1 MAMVVK
7 NNMPAKQTLN
17 ELNKNSKA
25 LAKSLSKVSSGMRIN
40 SVADDASGFSITER
54 MHMQIRALNQ
64 ANSNAQNAG
73 SLLQTAEGAAAST
86 MDILKTLKEKA
97 IDAANDTNTDIDRAT
112 IQKELDQSIDQISD
126 NAYVTFNGK
135 RLFDGSADISSSVQD
150 TIIKALNSEWF
161 KSSFDMIAD
170 AYGINFTDGRASV
183 NSMEVLFEDAGPN
196 GTLAYVTQYYDPT
209 SGNTTRLTLT
219 VNMGYYKD
227 MNEKDPNGS
236 SPSTSSQYLDRVI
249 AHELTHAVMAAN
261 IKDFSKLPLAIV
273 EGFAELTHGID
284 DNRRMDLANLGALP
298 SPLPPPPSSSS
309 PPPSSSTYAEGY
321 ALLRFMNKQC
331 GENSI
336 KSFMQGLVQ
345 YEGDADMAVS
355 SATSGRFSTLTD
367 MVDAFN
373 NAKAA
378 APDTRSFLLGS
389 CGIDLDNP
397 DVGSILGSD
406 ADHGEVRD
414 DAGTVLEGLNT
425 KFWYYPSSSETL
437 INGLAIKWPDFRKG
451 SGLKF
456 QVGTKANMVINS
468 AFGNISAEGLGLR
481 SDAGNTLSVGN
492 RVRAKQAITILDN
505 AIEKVLD
512 QQTNIGALESRMG
525 YTQANLTTAS
535 ENTVAAESVI
545 RDADMAKEMT
555 EYTKN
560 NVLLQASQ
568 SMLAQANQNSSS
580 VLSLLQ

>member
-7 NNMPAKQTLN
+7 NNISANNTLN
-17 ELNKNSKA
+17 KLDKNSKA
-25 LAKSLSKVSSGMRIN
+25 LAKSLQKVSSGMKIN
-40 SVADDASGFSITER
+40 SAADDASGFSISEKMR
-54 MHMQIRALNQ
+54 VQIRALDQ

-73 SLLQTAEGAAAST
+73 SLLKTAEGAASST
-86 MDILKTLKEKA
+86 VDILRTLKAKA
-97 IDAANDTNTDIDRAT
+97 IDAANDTNTDTDRAI

-126 NAYVTFNGK
+126 NANVTFNGK
-135 RLFDGSADISSSVQD
+135 KLFDGSADISNSVQD
-150 TIIKALNSEWF
+150 TIIKALNSEWL
-161 KSSFDMIAD
+161 KASFDMVSE
-170 AYGINFTDGRASV
+170 AYGLNFTDGMASV
-183 NSMEVLFEDAGPN
+183 TEMDVVCKEVTDPSLA
-196 GTLAYVTQYYDPT
+196 TALAYVTVT
-209 SGNTTRLTLT
+209 SDSVSGKATALSLT
-219 VNMGYYKD
+219 VNMKYYNY

-236 SPSTSSQYLDRVI
+236 SFSSGSQYLDRTI
-249 AHELTHAVMAAN
+249 AHELTHAVMASN
-261 IKDFSKLPLAIV
+261 IKHFRDLPLFVI
-273 EGFAELTHGID
+273 EGFAEVTHGID
-284 DNRRMDLANLGALP
+284 DNRTSALEHLGAL
-298 SPLPPPPSSSS
+298 SMGASGDDA
-309 PPPSSSTYAEGY
+309 YAGGY
-321 ALLRFMNKQC
+321 AFLRYMNKQC
-331 GENSI
+331 GGNSV
-336 KSFMQGLVQ
+336 KNFVQGLVQ
-345 YEGDADMAVS
+345 YGGNNVDKAVNF
-355 SATSGRFSTLTD
+355 ATSGRFSTLND
-367 MVDAFN
+367 MVNDFN
-373 NAKAA
+373 SAKAA
-378 APDTRSFLLGS
+378 AANTRSFLLNS

-397 DVGSILGSD
+397 DKGSILGSD
-406 ADHGEVRD
+406 AGHGEVRD
-414 DAGTVLEGLNT
+414 DKDTVLEGLNT
-425 KFWYYPSSSETL
+425 KFWYYPNAKETL
-437 INGLAIKWPDFRKG
+437 INGLTVKWPDFQKG

-505 AIEKVLD
+505 AIDKVLD

>member
-25 LAKSLSKVSSGMRIN
+25 LAKSLKKVSSGMRIN
-40 SVADDASGFSITER
+40 SVADDASGYSISEKMR
-54 MHMQIRALNQ
+54 KQIRALNQ
-64 ANSNAQNAG
+64 ANANAQNAG
-73 SLLQTAEGAAAST
+73 SLLQTAEGAASST
-86 MDILKTLKEKA
+86 VDILRTLKAKA
-97 IDAANDTNTDIDRAT
+97 IDAANDTNTDTDRAI

-135 RLFDGSADISSSVQD
+135 RLFTGDADVSNSVQD

-161 KSSFDMIAD
+161 KASFDMIAD

-196 GTLAYVTQYYDPT
+196 GTLAYVTQYYNPV

-227 MNEKDPNGS
+227 MDESDPNGS
-236 SPSTSSQYLDRVI
+236 SPLTAASGQYLDRVI

-261 IKDFSKLPLAIV
+261 IKNFGDLPLLIV

-284 DNRRMDLANLGALP
+284 DNRRQSLENPGPLSTGA
-298 SPLPPPPSSSS
+298 
-309 PPPSSSTYAEGY
+309 TGNAAYAGGY
-321 ALLRFMNKQC
+321 AFLRFMNKQC

-336 KSFMQGLVQ
+336 KSFMQGLIQ
-345 YEGDADMAVS
+345 YEGDVDKAVS
-355 SATSGRFSTLTD
+355 SATSGRFSTLDD
-367 MVDAFN
+367 MLDAFN
-373 NAKAA
+373 NALAA
-378 APDTRSFLLGS
+378 APDARSFMLGS

-397 DVGSILGSD
+397 DVGSILGAD

-414 DAGTVLEGLNT
+414 DSGTVLEGLNT
-425 KFWYYPSSSETL
+425 KFWYYPSAKETL
-437 INGLAIKWPDFRKG
+437 INGLAIQWPDFQKG

-456 QVGTKANMVINS
+456 QVGTKANQIINA

-481 SDAGNTLSVGN
+481 SDAGENLSVGS
-492 RVRAKQAITILDN
+492 RVKAKQAITILDN
-505 AIEKVLD
+505 AIAKVLD

-535 ENTVAAESVI
+535 ENTVGAESVI

-568 SMLAQANQNSSS
+568 SMLAQANQNSSN